1 MPRPGPR
8 PYECVRRAWHSDR
21 HQPMRGSLIQ
31 EIFRVVSEAHSPATR
46 RNREWQEK
54 LPCVVLKAEE
64 IMYSKAN
71 SEAEYMDPKTLWS
84 RAVDAIDTIIRRDD
98 ANDGQ
103 DLLQP
108 CIEAALNLG
117 CTPRRASRSQR
128 HSNPGCYLS
137 FNASRDVSA
146 AVPNKVT
153 DLNKMHHLGS
163 PANLLPQLPC
173 RSADL
178 QNSSS
183 PLYNPLLGPSTT
195 ISACRGA
202 ESLSLNASSELK
214 DCSTNSMPDY
224 PFAGNSSLLNWQPA
238 AGLCSPVD
246 SCTLSSYGRVYPL
259 YYGDPQFRTIPQQCG
274 QNPRDVICNRV
285 TAVDTSI
292 LPFGQVEMDF
302 LHNFLGS
309 SPATDSKG
317 RGSRIEE
324 HSGRPPHPACSLSLG
339 LGLPL
344 CPTLSVENAWA
355 HRFEKVAS
363 DDSCE
368 GKSSCY

>member
-1 MPRPGPR
+1 
-8 PYECVRRAWHSDR
+8 
-21 HQPMRGSLIQ
+21 MRGSLIQ

-98 ANDGQ
+98 ANESQ

-137 FNASRDVSA
+137 FNGSRDVSA
-146 AVPNKVT
+146 SAVVPNKVT
-153 DLNKMHHLGS
+153 DQNKMHHLAS
-163 PANLLPQLPC
+163 SATLMPQLPC
-173 RSADL
+173 HSTDL

-183 PLYNPLLGPSTT
+183 PLYTTLLGPSTT
-195 ISACRGA
+195 NSACRGA
-202 ESLSLNASSELK
+202 EPMSLNASPELK
-214 DCSTNSMPDY
+214 DYSANSMSEY
-224 PFAGNSSLLNWQPA
+224 PFAGNSSFLNWLP
-238 AGLCSPVD
+238 AGLSIPGD

-259 YYGDPQFRTIPQQCG
+259 YYGEPQFRTVPQQCG
-274 QNPRDVICNRV
+274 QNSQDAICNTV
-285 TAVDTSI
+285 TTVDTSV

-302 LHNFLGS
+302 LHNFLGT
-309 SPATDSKG
+309 SPATDSKS

-324 HSGRPPHPACSLSLG
+324 HSVRPPHPACSLSLG

-344 CPTLSVENAWA
+344 GPTLSAENAWA
-355 HRFEKVAS
+355 YRFENMAS